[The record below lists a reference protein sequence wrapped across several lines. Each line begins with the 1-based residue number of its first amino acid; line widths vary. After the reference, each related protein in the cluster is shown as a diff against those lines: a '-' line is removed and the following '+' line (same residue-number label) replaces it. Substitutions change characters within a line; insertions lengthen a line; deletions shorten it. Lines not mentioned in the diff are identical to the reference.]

1 MKHIL
6 LFFDLIDIYIRKKYF
21 NLMVLFKEL
30 EVCSDTIST
39 FLKEMNIFCNLEGFD
54 KEYTFVSHF
63 ELFDCMNE

>member
-1 MKHIL
+1 
-6 LFFDLIDIYIRKKYF
+6 
-21 NLMVLFKEL
+21 MVLFK

-63 ELFDCMNE
+63 ELFDCMNEWVVFFLIWRLNLMW